1 MSKNDMKTKIII
13 IAIIVVAIITAIVA
27 KSIVNG
33 EKNVK
38 GPLEKIMG
46 RLYKNIPPQNLP
58 MMLNNIELN
67 AENIESYIG
76 RSDIKF
82 KEALANESMTGSIAH
97 SIVLLRLED
106 AKEAADVVAK
116 IKESANPGKW
126 ICVEASKVSVRSKGD
141 LVMLLMTNNSLEPS
155 LIANFKS
162 L

>member
-13 IAIIVVAIITAIVA
+13 VAIVVLAIIAVLVVKAMV
-27 KSIVNG
+27 SGN
-33 EKNVK
+33 KNV
-38 GPLEKIMG
+38 GGTLEQIMEK
-46 RLYKNIPPQNLP
+46 LYKNVPPQNLP
-58 MMLNNIELN
+58 MMLDNIEVN

-106 AKEAADVVAK
+106 AKEAEDVVAK
-116 IKESANPGKW
+116 IKETANPRKW
-126 ICVEASKVSVRSKGD
+126 ICVQASKVSVKSKGD
-141 LVMLLMTNNSLEPS
+141 LVMLIMTNESLAPSLE
-155 LIANFKS
+155 ANFKS